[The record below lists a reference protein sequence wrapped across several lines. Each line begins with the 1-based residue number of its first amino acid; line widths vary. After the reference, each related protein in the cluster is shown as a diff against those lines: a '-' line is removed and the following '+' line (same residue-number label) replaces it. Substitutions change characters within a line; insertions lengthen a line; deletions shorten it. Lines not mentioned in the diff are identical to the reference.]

1 MLVYLLWVRWGTV
14 PQLGLVFLFCGFP
27 DPTTRRPSNRLMWD
41 IGNENIRPLRPNPAN
56 MQWARE
62 GAVLCLSF
70 SKVKKKKKSQSKK
83 IIAWPWMKPT
93 LSLPSSHHLTRT
105 RNAPFN
111 LAGRKRGAPNS
122 QIWGSQI
129 LRLCLVKK
137 TNKEV
142 GRERRLPLPN
152 LSPPNLHLQ
161 LEPLCT

>member
-1 MLVYLLWVRWGTV
+1 
-14 PQLGLVFLFCGFP
+14 
-27 DPTTRRPSNRLMWD
+27 
-41 IGNENIRPLRPNPAN
+41 
-56 MQWARE
+56 
-62 GAVLCLSF
+62 
-70 SKVKKKKKSQSKK
+70 
-83 IIAWPWMKPT
+83 MKPT